1 MSKILKHSPFASTRA
16 SQKEVLK
23 AIEKAF
29 SEGYKNVLL
38 EMPVGGGKSLIAIT
52 AAKYFGQAHI
62 LTPRK
67 SLQNQY
73 SEDFSSHGVALMKGR
88 SSYPCLEDCTAEEN
102 QEIYKHIS
110 NLILNRKVIPVAS
123 LAQNCST
130 APCIGNRE
138 YLNKCTG
145 VTEIGKGEVSD
156 PTHPCPYHIA
166 IDVAQNSS
174 IIVHNLHSFIF
185 QSYFAGRFQE
195 RNLLVIDECHEVEG
209 IVRGFAAKKIILPV
223 AVKPEK
229 LEETKLFKTLD
240 EWVTWLEDFQNL
252 FKDTDNF
259 GCHVSNRAEYLQL
272 LLQIKDLSDTFSDK
286 FVSEVE
292 VDALSKKTKFSFI
305 PEQVG
310 NLINNFLLSY
320 GKKRLLMSGTI
331 YNKSLYCKNN
341 GLKEEETCFIRIG
354 SSFPKVNRPIYF
366 KDEYKV
372 DTSHRL
378 WDQNFTSMITKIKS
392 IMEVFD
398 DVKGLIH
405 TPSYLAS
412 IAIHNAL
419 KSTGRVVAHTKDDF
433 QQVLTDFYSS
443 EDPKVL
449 LSPVCQ
455 QGVDFKYD
463 RARFQI
469 VLRVPYANT
478 SDTFVDHKV
487 KKDFPWYNYQALVTF
502 GQQIG
507 RVNRSEDDFGV
518 TILMDERFGKFIS
531 RNKNVLPK
539 WLTEAII
546 YK

>member
-1 MSKILKHSPFASTRA
+1 MSKILEHFPLPTARR
-16 SQKEVLK
+16 SQQDVLK
-23 AIEKAF
+23 AVEKAF
-29 SEGYKNVLL
+29 AEGYKNVLL
-38 EMPVGGGKSLIAIT
+38 EAPVGSGKSAIAIA
-52 AAKYFGQAHI
+52 AAKYYGQAHV

-73 SEDFSSHGVALMKGR
+73 SEDFSNHRIALMKGR
-88 SSYPCLEDCTAEEN
+88 SSYPCLEDCTADEN
-102 QEIYKHIS
+102 QEVYKYIS
-110 NLILNRKVIPVAS
+110 TQIQTRKVIPATHLV
-123 LAQNCST
+123 QNCST
-130 APCIGNRE
+130 APCIGNRA

-145 VTEIGKGEVSD
+145 VEEGEKGEAPE
-156 PTHPCPYHIA
+156 PTHPCPYHLA
-166 IDVAQNSS
+166 IDVAQNSN
-174 IIVHNLHSFIF
+174 IIIHNLHSFIF

-209 IVRGFAAKKIILPV
+209 IVRGFAAKKVILPI

-229 LEETKLFKTLD
+229 IEETKTFKTLD
-240 EWVTWLEDFQNL
+240 EWVTWLSEFQTS

-259 GCHVSNRAEYLQL
+259 GRSTSNRAEYLQL
-272 LLQIKDLSDTFSDK
+272 LQQISDLNDTFGDK

-292 VDALSKKTKFSFI
+292 VDPLAKKTKFSFI

-310 NLINNFLLSY
+310 NLINNFLLNY

-331 YNKSLYCKNN
+331 YNKNLYCKNN

-378 WDQNFTSMITKIKS
+378 WDQNFTTMISKIKS

-419 KSTGRVVAHTKDDF
+419 KSTGRAVVHNKDDF
-433 QQVLTDFYSS
+433 QQVLSSFYSS
-443 EDPKVL
+443 EDPQVL

-487 KKDFPWYNYQALVTF
+487 KKDFPWYNYQALVVF

-518 TILMDERFGKFIS
+518 TVLMDERFGKFIS

-539 WLTEAII
+539 WLTEAIV
-546 YK
+546 YR